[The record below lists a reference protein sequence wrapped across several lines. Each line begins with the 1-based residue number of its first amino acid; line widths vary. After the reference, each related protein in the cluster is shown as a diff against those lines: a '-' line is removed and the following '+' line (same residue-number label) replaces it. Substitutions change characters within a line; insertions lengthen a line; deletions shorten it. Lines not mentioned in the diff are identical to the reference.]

1 MPAADSCRRRC
12 LTSIAADNASPDTP
26 DNLSQTRRTIMTAA
40 ATQTERRENED
51 VVLVPF
57 ARAHLQG
64 ALKLSQEMS
73 WPYRI
78 EDWDFALQ
86 LGRGF
91 VLQRAG
97 VVIGTAVWWAY
108 GETHASAGMIIVA
121 KAAQG
126 RGYGGRL
133 IDALLAAAHPR
144 TIVLNSTAEG
154 LALYER
160 RGFVIIGA
168 IHQYQGIP
176 KERHEAP
183 APCLVRAM
191 APSEFEAIARLDRE
205 ATGWVRRLLLQ
216 RFVQIADGHVLL
228 RDGKP
233 RGYAMSRLFGR
244 GHVIGPVV
252 AESPAD
258 ARALIEAALA
268 RLGRAFVRVDISASS
283 QLGEWVDGIGL
294 QQVGDATTMVLGTQ
308 ITSTGPARMFA
319 LANQSFS

>member
-1 MPAADSCRRRC
+1 MA
-12 LTSIAADNASPDTP
+12 
-26 DNLSQTRRTIMTAA
+26 TAA
-40 ATQTERRENED
+40 AQAGHRENED
-51 VVLVPF
+51 VVLVPS
-57 ARAHLQG
+57 ARAHLEG

-86 LGRGF
+86 LGHGF

-126 RGYGGRL
+126 RGYGARL
-133 IDALLAAAHPR
+133 TDALLAAAHPR

-160 RGFVIIGA
+160 RGFVPIGV
-168 IHQYQGIP
+168 IHQHQGFP

-183 APCLVRAM
+183 PPCLVRAM
-191 APSEFEAIARLDRE
+191 APSDFEAITRLDRE
-205 ATGWVRRLLLQ
+205 ATGWARRPLLHRL
-216 RFVQIADGHVLL
+216 VQVGDSYVLL
-228 RDGKP
+228 RNGMP
-233 RGYAMSRLFGR
+233 HGYAISRLFGR

-258 ARALIEAALA
+258 ARALIEAALS
-268 RLGRAFVRVDISASS
+268 RLGSVFVRVDTPATS
-283 QLGEWVDGIGL
+283 QLGEWLEGIGL

-308 ITSTGPARMFA
+308 IPSTGPARMFA
-319 LANQSFS
+319 LANQSFG